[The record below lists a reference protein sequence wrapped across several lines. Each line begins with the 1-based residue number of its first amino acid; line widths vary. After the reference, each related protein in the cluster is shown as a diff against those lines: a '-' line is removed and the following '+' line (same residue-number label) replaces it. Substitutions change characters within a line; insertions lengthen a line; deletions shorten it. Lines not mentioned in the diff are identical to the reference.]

1 LPWWSLILL
10 VGIVGGLAFGLLLVF
25 SELSQP
31 QTPGNQ
37 PPRVQVITSQPTL
50 SENFAGNT
58 GQGGQYWPTAI
69 PMAVPT
75 ATLPL
80 PTPAPSPTLPPGQFA
95 IGVTVQV
102 VGVDLSGLKVR
113 ESPGYDGTLR
123 FLAAEGDSFVLVD
136 GPQTVDDLEWW
147 RLEDPNDAS
156 RYGWAARNFLMVGS
170 Q

>member
-1 LPWWSLILL
+1 MILL
-10 VGIVGGLAFGLLLVF
+10 VGIVGGLAFGLLVVF

-50 SENFAGNT
+50 SQNFTGEN
-58 GQGGQYWPTAI
+58 GQGSQSYWPTAI
-69 PMAVPT
+69 PMALPT
-75 ATLPL
+75 ATLLL

-102 VGVDLSGLKVR
+102 VGVGLNGLKVR
-113 ESPGYDGTLR
+113 EAPGYDGTLR
-123 FLAAEGDSFVLVD
+123 FLAADGDEFVIVD
-136 GPQTVDDLEWW
+136 GPQSVDDLEWW

-156 RYGWAARNFLMVGS
+156 RYGWAARNYLMVGS